1 MLFYSYFNCLRM
13 ELSLNVP
20 AFIFPTVSLLMLAY
34 TNRFLAIANL
44 IRNLHAQYQD
54 SHDATLLAQIGNLR
68 RRLNLIRNMQAIGV
82 LSLFL
87 SVASMFLIFEDRME
101 WATLTFAASL
111 IALMVSLGISVAE
124 IYLSTNALNI
134 QLRDIE
140 ENLPPEFGIDIA
152 ERMKFKRKK

>member
-1 MLFYSYFNCLRM
+1 M

-44 IRNLHAQYQD
+44 IRNLHSKYQD
-54 SHDATLLAQIGNLR
+54 NHDATLLAQIGNLR
-68 RRLNLIRNMQAIGV
+68 LRLNLIRNMQAIGV

-87 SVASMFLIFEDRME
+87 SVTSMFLIFENRMQ
-101 WATLTFAASL
+101 WATATFAASL

-124 IYLSTNALNI
+124 IYQSTKALNI

-140 ENLPPEFGIDIA
+140 ENLPSEFGIELP
-152 ERMKFKRKK
+152 ERMKFKRRKE